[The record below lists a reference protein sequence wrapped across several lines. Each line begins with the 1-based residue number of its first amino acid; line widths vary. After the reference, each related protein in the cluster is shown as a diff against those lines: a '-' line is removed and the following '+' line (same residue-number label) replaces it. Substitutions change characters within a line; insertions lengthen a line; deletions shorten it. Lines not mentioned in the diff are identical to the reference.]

1 MSTFDAPAREN
12 FCLVRPRSNTPL
24 QALALMN
31 DVQHF
36 EAARGFAERL
46 LLPTQTDAERLALAF
61 RSATARTPDAG
72 EMNLLTTAL
81 ETHRGQFSRDPEA
94 ARRVI
99 TNGESKPSDRIPA
112 PEFAAWT
119 MVANLVLNLDET
131 VNRN

>member
-1 MSTFDAPAREN
+1 MS
-12 FCLVRPRSNTPL
+12 
-24 QALALMN
+24 
-31 DVQHF
+31 
-36 EAARGFAERL
+36 L
-46 LLPTQTDAERLALAF
+46 L
-61 RSATARTPDAG
+61 S
-72 EMNLLTTAL
+72 TAL

>member
-1 MSTFDAPAREN
+1 MQ
-12 FCLVRPRSNTPL
+12 L
-24 QALALMN
+24 LA
-31 DVQHF
+31 
-36 EAARGFAERL
+36 
-46 LLPTQTDAERLALAF
+46 
-61 RSATARTPDAG
+61 
-72 EMNLLTTAL
+72 TAL